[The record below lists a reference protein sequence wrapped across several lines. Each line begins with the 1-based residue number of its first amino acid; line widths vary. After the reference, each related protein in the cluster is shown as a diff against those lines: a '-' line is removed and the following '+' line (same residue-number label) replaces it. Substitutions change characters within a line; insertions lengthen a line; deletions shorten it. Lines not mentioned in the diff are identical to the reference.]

1 MSSQI
6 PAPHAWQTEQGYR
19 GAGPPSPWWET
30 GCTFTAQPGF
40 FPPTATEL
48 LPKAQGWQTS
58 PRAGTRLPPPPPASP
73 DPPHAPRVE
82 AGTGGATLPLPNA
95 FLSPASPAWVTAAPW
110 YCHLGW
116 RVLVPRKQ
124 GLLAG
129 CEPSSAAPSTSCRA
143 MSERP
148 PAQQAG
154 PFRDPERCGRGGP
167 QMVWAIW
174 GTTRSPV
181 WGQGK
186 MAWAFASPAS
196 TRSDVI
202 GTMPASH
209 SDTEPAQPLP
219 LLAQGHCRRPEAAP
233 CWSAQLR
240 RRRRR
245 LLGKGCLS
253 GGSGWNFRHSG
264 SAPPRPTG
272 PACPSPSSEPPP
284 PRCPGAPLP
293 SRATRVRPWSTPVK
307 GTASSIP
314 SGFKPHHPLPTGQPG
329 SVT

>member
-1 MSSQI
+1 MPGKQSRATEGLARQAPGGRQVALSQ
-6 PAPHAWQTEQGYR
+6 
-19 GAGPPSPWWET
+19 PSP
-30 GCTFTAQPGF
+30 GSFHPQP
-40 FPPTATEL
+40 L
-48 LPKAQGWQTS
+48 SSCPK
-58 PRAGTRLPPPPPASP
+58 PRAGRPHLGQGPASL
-73 DPPHAPRVE
+73 HL
-82 AGTGGATLPLPNA
+82 LPLPRT
-95 FLSPASPAWVTAAPW
+95 LPM
-110 YCHLGW
+110 LQGW
-116 RVLVPRKQ
+116 RLELG
-124 GLLAG
+124 GLPCLCQMHFCRLPAQHGSQRPHGIVTWAG
-129 CEPSSAAPSTSCRA
+129 ECWSLGSKGSWQDVSLPALLPA
-143 MSERP
+143 P
-148 PAQQAG
+148 PAGPCLSVPLPSKQDPSETLRDAAG
-154 PFRDPERCGRGGP
+154 GGP